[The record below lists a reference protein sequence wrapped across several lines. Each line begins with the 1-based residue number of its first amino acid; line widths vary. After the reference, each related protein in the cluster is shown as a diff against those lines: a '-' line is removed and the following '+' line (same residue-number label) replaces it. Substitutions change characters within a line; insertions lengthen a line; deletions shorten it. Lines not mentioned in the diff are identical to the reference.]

1 MRGALPVAAAAGV
14 LLLAGCSRSDT
25 QSPAPGAASSAG
37 GSSAAAAAPNGLLT
51 VPHDADEETR
61 KQYLYQNAIAECM
74 RAKGFTYTPH
84 VEDADESTPLP
95 VDGQDYKVSKE
106 YRGKYGY
113 GFSYARVVYPHDPNV
128 IGSEAPSD
136 DEHPNAAYRETLAP
150 AQQWAYDKAMGEWR
164 VEDGKKLESPGCRKA
179 ADVKAYGP
187 EKPKA
192 ERDREAEAARA
203 ADRAA
208 QQALD
213 GDPQLVSLA
222 QDFASC
228 LRAEGITVTTTQPTS
243 ISDMVKF
250 QVNSKAPADGWEN
263 LDKETARTKLTQ
275 EIGTALRDLECGKEF
290 RAAYFPKLAEN
301 PLVGAGG

>member
-14 LLLAGCSRSDT
+14 LLLAGCSQSDG
-25 QSPAPGAASSAG
+25 QSAVPGASAG
-37 GSSAAAAAPNGLLT
+37 GSSATAAAPNGLLT

-61 KQYLYQNAIAECM
+61 KQYLYQNAIAGCM
-74 RAKGFTYTPH
+74 RAQGFAYTPH
-84 VEDADESTPLP
+84 VEDAGDVTPLP
-95 VDGQDYKVSKE
+95 IDGQDYKLSKE

-128 IGSEAPSD
+128 IGSETTTD
-136 DEHPNAAYRETLAP
+136 DEHPNAAYREALAP
-150 AQQWAYDKAMGEWR
+150 AQQRAYDKAMGEWR
-164 VEDGKKLESPGCRKA
+164 VEDGKKLESPGCRRA

-192 ERDREAEAARA
+192 ERDREQEAAKA

-222 QDFASC
+222 QDYASC

-250 QVNSKAPADGWEN
+250 QVNNQAPADGWEN
-263 LDKETARTKLTQ
+263 LDKETARTKLAQ
-275 EIGTALRDLECGKEF
+275 EIGTALKDLECGKKF

-301 PLVGAGG
+301 PFVGAGG